1 MTKTYDLI
9 IIGGGMGGSMLA
21 GSMAES
27 GLRVLVLER
36 DLKFKDRVRGEV
48 IVPWGVDEAR
58 KLGIYELL
66 RSSCGHELNQ
76 TSATFGPLSMPLR
89 DMTATTP
96 QRAPLLTFFHP
107 AMQEILLGWAIGKG
121 AEVRRGVT
129 VTAARGGADPTV
141 TMVGHHGPAERLD
154 ARLIVGAD
162 GRRSMVRHW
171 GGFTVN
177 HDPEINIICGV
188 MLENMKIP
196 ADIFQWVIHPD
207 SRKIVVISPQRDA
220 ARAYLVYPASAPYRL
235 QNERQLSHFIEESAA
250 AIATPEFYAG
260 VRPAGPLAS
269 YSGAD
274 SWVDHPY
281 RDNVVL
287 VGDAAASS
295 DPTYGHGL
303 SLTLR
308 DIRVLRDQLL
318 ATSDWD
324 AAANTYAH
332 EHDSYYGVTHRVD
345 NWLTD
350 LLMTTGP
357 QSVTRRDRAFGLI
370 AEDPTRF
377 PDHIMSGPDL
387 PADDHVRARLFGDL

>member
-1 MTKTYDLI
+1 M
-9 IIGGGMGGSMLA
+9 
-21 GSMAES
+21 
-27 GLRVLVLER
+27 
-36 DLKFKDRVRGEV
+36 RGEGFS
-48 IVPWGVDEAR
+48 PWGVDEAR

-66 RSSCGHELNQ
+66 RSSCGHELTQ
-76 TSATFGPLSMPLR
+76 ASATFGPLSMPLR
-89 DMTATTP
+89 DLTATTP
-96 QRAPLLTFFHP
+96 QRAPLLSFFHP
-107 AMQEILLGWAIGKG
+107 TMQETLLEWAVGKG

-129 VTAARGGADPTV
+129 VTAVKGGSDPAVTTV
-141 TMVGHHGPAERLD
+141 AHHGPAEQLH
-154 ARLIVGAD
+154 ARLIIGAD

-171 GGFTVN
+171 GGFTVQ
-177 HDPEINIICGV
+177 HDPESNIISGV
-188 MLENMKIP
+188 MLENMKVP
-196 ADIFQWVIHPD
+196 ADTLQWLIHPD
-207 SRKIVVISPQRDA
+207 SGKIVVIFPQRDC
-220 ARAYLVYPASAPYRL
+220 ARAYLEYPASAPYRL
-235 QNERQLSHFIEESAA
+235 QNERQISHFIEESAI
-250 AIATPEFYAG
+250 IAPPEFYLGA
-260 VRPAGPLAS
+260 RPIGPLAS
-269 YSGAD
+269 FSGAD

-295 DPTYGHGL
+295 DPTYGQGL

-318 ATSDWD
+318 ATSDWN
-324 AAANTYAH
+324 AAANTYAR

-387 PADDHVRARLFGDL
+387 PAGDNVRRRLFGEV